1 MHKKDWL
8 DEEGGEAG
16 EPACDG
22 DADGERDDEHDAVG
36 QDLGVGHHQVRV
48 SQDCL
53 AYTITSIFPRLEAD
67 KCEDRQSLDFD
78 FDKHRTMT
86 FLIYIHQQY
95 YKLEHWIRPRF

>member
-1 MHKKDWL
+1 MQKDWL

-48 SQDCL
+48 SQDCF
-53 AYTITSIFPRLEAD
+53 AYTITRLEAN
-67 KCEDRQSLDFD
+67 KCENRQIRDFFLSLF
-78 FDKHRTMT
+78 FK
-86 FLIYIHQQY
+86 
-95 YKLEHWIRPRF
+95 